1 MSESIVLCEGFY
13 DRAFWAGWL
22 LHLGCRQ
29 APVQGEV
36 FAGTSSRAGKGHFG
50 YFSKSNQ
57 FLKVIPCHG
66 RRHILRQARLLLGK
80 RDFEPR
86 LRRLVL
92 SVDPDVDAAE
102 DSAATGLR
110 VQNVL
115 ALARQ
120 YDESAV
126 PTEGDDV
133 LLNDGNT
140 AVSLVRWEVPNG
152 AGAGVPT
159 VQTLERLVC
168 SAIVTVYPE
177 RGPAVAT
184 WLDSRPGD
192 PPDAGP
198 KEFAW
203 SHMAGWYAKHGCS
216 DFFQAVWRDE
226 AVRDQ
231 LRSRLRESGAWRV
244 AEALAE

>member
-22 LHLGCRQ
+22 LHLGYRQ
-29 APVQGEV
+29 AAVEGEV
-36 FAGTSSRAGKGHFG
+36 FVGTSSRAGKGHFG
-50 YFSKSNQ
+50 YFSKSEQ
-57 FLKVIPCHG
+57 FLKVVPCHG
-66 RRHILRQARLLLGK
+66 RPHILRQARLLLGE

-92 SVDPDVDAAE
+92 CVDPDVDTAG

-110 VQNVL
+110 VQDVL

-120 YDESAV
+120 YDESAA
-126 PTEGDDV
+126 PAEGGDV
-133 LLNDGNT
+133 LLDDGST
-140 AVSLVRWEVPNG
+140 AVSLVRWEVPG
-152 AGAGVPT
+152 AGAAGVPT
-159 VQTLERLVC
+159 VQTLERLIC
-168 SAIVTVYPE
+168 SAIVAVYPG
-177 RGPAVAT
+177 RGPAVGT

-203 SHMAGWYAKHGCS
+203 SHMAGWYAEHGCS

-231 LRSRLRESGAWRV
+231 LRFCLTESGAWRV